1 MSDQSISK
9 NLSVEPRDCTSSWKT
24 IVARARLLFCF
35 ESFRAKSFVRKR
47 ESNRERSYIDRKWRA
62 RTSAE
67 QGFFLVKAKKKSS
80 LGIGLAILTALK
92 EAERN

>member
-1 MSDQSISK
+1 MTKVYQEISRWSRGIVRVLGK
-9 NLSVEPRDCTSSWKT
+9 NDRRSGAIAIL
-24 IVARARLLFCF
+24 F
-35 ESFRAKSFVRKR
+35 ESLRAKSFVRKR